1 MKWFSVCGLWLF
13 LSLPIQA
20 ENLVVITESWPP
32 YNYEDTNGNVVGT
45 ATNIVKNVLEH
56 ANIDYKIQLL
66 PWPVAY
72 AMLEKRPNI
81 LLYSI
86 FRTEEREDKFEWIC
100 PIAKA
105 EKISAFQLATRDDI
119 TIKSLDDLKRY
130 RLALSSKNVWYE
142 YLVNN
147 GFEASRDFDV
157 SSSEEASLRL
167 LLNGRID
174 LIIQESRAISM
185 YLEPHELGR
194 EHLKEA
200 FTLIDDSV
208 PICAAMNKGSDEELL
223 ARLRRSLIMTKN
235 AAR

>member
-13 LSLPIQA
+13 LSFSSHAQ
-20 ENLVVITESWPP
+20 NLVVITESWPP
-32 YNYEDTNGNVVGT
+32 YNYEDANGKVVGT
-45 ATNIVKNVLEH
+45 ATSIVKNMLVH
-56 ANIDYKIQLL
+56 ANIEHKIQLL

-105 EKISAFQLATRDDI
+105 EKISAFQLANRSDI
-119 TIKSLDDLKRY
+119 EIKSLRDLKKY
-130 RLALSSKNVWYE
+130 RLAVSSKNVWYE

-147 GFEASRDFDV
+147 GFEPHKDFDV
-157 SSSEEASLRL
+157 SSTEEASLRL
-167 LLNGRID
+167 LLNNRID

-185 YLEPHELGR
+185 YLEPHDLER
-194 EHLKEA
+194 EHLKET

-208 PICAAMNKGSDEELL
+208 PICAAMNKGSDQELL
-223 ARLRRSLIMTKN
+223 SRLRRSLIMVKN
-235 AAR
+235 TAR